1 MLLMHLGILAVLLF
15 FSFVF
20 SGSEIA
26 YFTLSR
32 KHLYEEPGR
41 IGRWM
46 RQLLAKPHRFLV
58 MVLTANLAVNSFASS
73 LYSVLTGL
81 YFAFLVEP
89 WKTVWDVI
97 SFTLVLLLVSEVSP
111 KALALT
117 YPRTFARWSAAINL
131 VVYYLLSPLLV
142 PLSALVA
149 WLSRFG
155 IQAQPPLTEEEIL
168 QLVRG
173 SQEPALKLLER
184 GVLFLSHTVQDIA
197 TPRKEIKALPYEATL
212 EEALDLFRATRHSR
226 FPVFQGTLDHVVG
239 FIEIP
244 QIMRSGTQDFQTPIR
259 RFLQRPLFVPESLNL
274 LQFVRKFRAA
284 GARMAIVVDEYGGT
298 DGLVTM
304 GDIARFFFGTL
315 AEEFEEEPLLIKR
328 VGPRDFILPGDL
340 ELSRFAEITGVNLGD
355 AGTLSALILEHL
367 GRIPREGEAITI
379 GNVEFFVLAKEGET
393 LTRLKVHLKEAP
405 HG

>member
-1 MLLMHLGILAVLLF
+1 MIGVYLALLSLLLF
-15 FSFVF
+15 LSFVF
-20 SGSEIA
+20 SGSEVA

-32 KHLYEEPGR
+32 KHLLEEPGR
-41 IGRWM
+41 VGRWM
-46 RQLLAKPHRFLV
+46 RRLLEKPHRFLV

-81 YFAFLVEP
+81 YLATLTDP
-89 WKTVWDVI
+89 WKTLLDVV
-97 SFTLVLLLVSEVSP
+97 SFTLILLVVSEVSP

-117 YPRTFARWSAAINL
+117 FPRSFARWSAGLNL
-131 VVYYLLSPLLV
+131 GVYYLLSPLLV
-142 PLSALVA
+142 PLSAIVS
-149 WLSRFG
+149 WLSRWG

-184 GVLFLSHTVQDIA
+184 GVLFLSYTVEDIA

-226 FPVFQGTLDHVVG
+226 FPVYQGTLDQIVG

-244 QIMRSGTQDFQTPIR
+244 QIMRSGEQDFRAPVR
-259 RFLQRPLFVPESLNL
+259 KFLQRPLFVPESLNL
-274 LQFVRKFRAA
+274 LQFLRKFRAA

-315 AEEFEEEPLLIKR
+315 AEEFEEEPEWIKR
-328 VGPRDFILPGDL
+328 LGPREFIVPGDL
-340 ELSRFAEITGVNLGD
+340 DLARFAEITGVDLGR
-355 AGTLSALILEHL
+355 GSTLSALILEHL

-379 GNVEFFVLAKEGET
+379 GPVEFFVLAKEGET
-393 LTRLKVHLKEAP
+393 LSRLKVRIREASP
-405 HG
+405 

>member
-1 MLLMHLGILAVLLF
+1 MIGVYLALLLLLLF
-15 FSFVF
+15 LSFVF
-20 SGSEIA
+20 SGSEVA

-32 KHLYEEPGR
+32 KHLLEEPGR
-41 IGRWM
+41 VGRWM
-46 RQLLAKPHRFLV
+46 RRLLEKPHRFLV

-81 YFAFLVEP
+81 YLATLTDP
-89 WKTVWDVI
+89 WKTLLDVV
-97 SFTLVLLLVSEVSP
+97 SFTLILLVVSEVSP

-117 YPRTFARWSAAINL
+117 FPRSFARWSAGLNL
-131 VVYYLLSPLLV
+131 GVYYLLSPLLV
-142 PLSALVA
+142 PLSAIVS
-149 WLSRFG
+149 WLSRWG

-184 GVLFLSHTVQDIA
+184 GVLFLSYTVEDIA

-226 FPVFQGTLDHVVG
+226 FPVYQGTLDQIVG

-244 QIMRSGTQDFQTPIR
+244 QIMRSGEQDFRAPVR
-259 RFLQRPLFVPESLNL
+259 KFLQRPLFVPESLNL
-274 LQFVRKFRAA
+274 LQFLRKFRAA

-315 AEEFEEEPLLIKR
+315 AEEFEEEPEWIKR
-328 VGPRDFILPGDL
+328 LGPREFIVPGDL
-340 ELSRFAEITGVNLGD
+340 DLARFAEITGVDLGR
-355 AGTLSALILEHL
+355 GSTLSALILEHL

-379 GNVEFFVLAKEGET
+379 GPVEFFVLAKEGET
-393 LTRLKVHLKEAP
+393 LSRLKVRIREASP
-405 HG
+405 

>member
-1 MLLMHLGILAVLLF
+1 MIGVYLALLSLLLF
-15 FSFVF
+15 LSFVF
-20 SGSEIA
+20 SGSEVA

-32 KHLYEEPGR
+32 KHLLEEPGR
-41 IGRWM
+41 VGRWM
-46 RQLLAKPHRFLV
+46 RRLLEKPHRFLV

-81 YFAFLVEP
+81 YLATLTDP
-89 WKTVWDVI
+89 WKTLLDVV
-97 SFTLVLLLVSEVSP
+97 SFTLILLVVSEVSP

-117 YPRTFARWSAAINL
+117 FPRSFARWSAGLNL
-131 VVYYLLSPLLV
+131 GVYYLLSPLLV
-142 PLSALVA
+142 PLSAIVS
-149 WLSRFG
+149 WLSRWG

-184 GVLFLSHTVQDIA
+184 GVLFLSYTVEDIA

-226 FPVFQGTLDHVVG
+226 FPVYQGTLDQIVG

-244 QIMRSGTQDFQTPIR
+244 QIMRSGEQDFRAPVR
-259 RFLQRPLFVPESLNL
+259 KFLQRPLFVPESLNL
-274 LQFVRKFRAA
+274 LQFLRKFRAA

-315 AEEFEEEPLLIKR
+315 AEEFEEEPEWIKR
-328 VGPRDFILPGDL
+328 LGPREFIVPGDL
-340 ELSRFAEITGVNLGD
+340 DLGRFAEITGVDLGR
-355 AGTLSALILEHL
+355 GSTLSALILEHL

-379 GNVEFFVLAKEGET
+379 GPVEFFVLAKEGET
-393 LTRLKVHLKEAP
+393 LSRLKVRIREASP
-405 HG
+405 